1 MSDDSNQEFQTG
13 YGDPIESIRSQSRR
27 SILKSIGVSA
37 GIAGTG
43 LLSSAA
49 PAAASSESSR
59 TPPQPGPAVLYD
71 VPASAP
77 QLENAGGWEAD
88 PLLVSGASAY
98 VDGEFLYQDF
108 VYDDHGANTT
118 NLPIPPNPEPG
129 GEIQSEL
136 LPSGLAD
143 GLPELESVGD
153 LIGMAYGAPT
163 GDMVYPTDESTYRD
177 NAADL
182 LEFRAQPIHEEGKIT
197 YRITLNTMT
206 EAGVAGAAIGINTG
220 GFDSDTNGHGESK
233 SNTLLLDAIG
243 DVTDLTDRLGLDTT
257 DSEGNE
263 WGYGLGSLGVDPDHV
278 LVTWGKGAELD
289 GSSEGVDVS
298 VSERRNQVD
307 VTVPLAPGEA
317 TWRHY
322 LVVGLFDEDT
332 KEFTRVQETPDE
344 THPGGAHLGDPPPV
358 FNVGFRSNDQ
368 EPMGAPNIE
377 PGELSE
383 ELEDTISNVGSRGLG
398 FGHWREH
405 AQAMALAARDISP
418 FFADIDFGKLR
429 AGTTERHIPETG
441 YINRLYAS
449 RHDFE
454 GADVDLTPGEGID
467 GSANAITGRIQPY
480 AVYVPESY
488 ASDEP
493 TPFLLNLHSLAS
505 SYNEYAVLMPDLLE
519 QLGEQR
525 DSIVVMPEGRGGE
538 GWWRD
543 EAELDVFEAWADA
556 AARYNIDFDRA
567 FITGYS
573 MGGYGTYKLASQYPD
588 LFVKGFSV
596 VGPPDEKALAG
607 TLGEEFG
614 TVHNAERITDNLRNI
629 PIRLWNGANDEL
641 VPVTGVIRYE
651 QQLRDHGY
659 RHELDVFPGYDHF
672 AFALLDEW
680 GPAREFLNS
689 ENGNTTTPTPTP
701 TSTSTFT
708 STSTSTEHPPQVTYR
723 AVPAMDNETLGL
735 VHDGAYWVSDIDVAD
750 GTDSGLV
757 DVRSLAFDKAPPG
770 DDDYRGFGDE
780 PTPHTKRGT
789 RWKKRAIGP
798 SPKNA
803 LDITLETVENVT
815 IWVEAAAIDP
825 EKPITLSVESN
836 TAATITL
843 AAADDSVELRVPTG
857 HSERVVKVY

>member
-1 MSDDSNQEFQTG
+1 MSDDSNRGFQNV
-13 YGDPIESIRSQSRR
+13 YGDPIGSIRRQSRR

-43 LLSSAA
+43 VLSSAT
-49 PAAASSESSR
+49 PTRAASSR
-59 TPPQPGPAVLYD
+59 APPQPGPEVLYD
-71 VPASAP
+71 SPASAP
-77 QLENAGGWEAD
+77 QLENGEGWDAD
-88 PLLVSGASAY
+88 PLLVSGTTAY

-108 VYDDHGANTT
+108 VYDDYGANTT
-118 NLPIPPNPEPG
+118 NLPLPPNPEPG

-136 LPSGLAD
+136 LPSGIAD

-163 GDMVYPTDESTYRD
+163 GDMVYPSDGSTHRD

-182 LEFRAQPIHEEGKIT
+182 LEFRARPTHEEGKIT
-197 YRITLNTMT
+197 YRITFNTMT
-206 EAGVAGAAIGINTG
+206 EAGVAGAAIGIDTG
-220 GFDSDTNGHGESK
+220 SFDSDTDSPGDESEN
-233 SNTLLLDAIG
+233 NTLLLDAVG
-243 DVTDLTDRLGLDTT
+243 DVTDITERIGLDTNG
-257 DSEGNE
+257 SAGSE

-278 LVTWGKGAELD
+278 LVTWGNGAELD

-298 VSERRNQVD
+298 ISERRNQID
-307 VTVPLAPGEA
+307 VTVPLAPGEE

-322 LVVGLFDEDT
+322 LVVGLFDEDKT
-332 KEFTRVQETPDE
+332 EFTQVQKTPDE
-344 THPGGAHLGDPPPV
+344 THPGGAHLTNPPPV
-358 FNVGFRSNDQ
+358 FNVGFRSNEQ

-377 PGELSE
+377 PGDLSE
-383 ELEDTISNVGSRGLG
+383 ELEDTISNIGSRGLG

-429 AGTTERHIPETG
+429 TGATERHVPETG

-454 GADVDLTPGEGID
+454 DADVDFTPGEGID
-467 GSANAITGRIQPY
+467 GSANTITGRIQPY
-480 AVYVPESY
+480 AVYIPESY
-488 ASDEP
+488 SSDKP

-525 DSIVVMPEGRGGE
+525 DSIVLMPEGRGGE
-538 GWWRD
+538 GWWRN

-596 VGPPDEKALAG
+596 VGPPDEKAVAG

-614 TVHNAERITDNLRNI
+614 TIHNVKRITDNLRNI

-680 GPAREFLNS
+680 GPAREFL
-689 ENGNTTTPTPTP
+689 GNDTGNATPTITTTT
-701 TSTSTFT
+701 
-708 STSTSTEHPPQVTYR
+708 HVPPQVTYR
-723 AVPAMDNETLGL
+723 AVSAMDNETLGL

-770 DDDYRGFGDE
+770 DDDYRGFGNE

-803 LDITLETVENVT
+803 LDITLETVESVT
-815 IWVEAAAIDP
+815 IWVEEAAIDP

-843 AAADDSVELRVPTG
+843 AAADDSVELHVPSG
-857 HSERVVKVY
+857 SSERVVKVD